1 MDLAG
6 GVEPCPVHL
15 AGFCAQCAQDPSE
28 CFVPAVRFEE
38 SWVPGFRSSI
48 RSSTAAGWS
57 VREYRGGMRLQV
69 RGPDGPMQSVV
80 LPFDWGRRSVG
91 DALVRVRN
99 IYALV
104 CEGHSLKA
112 AAEILD
118 GKAPNT
124 FLPWEQA
131 VEGFKEQKILHGNAI
146 KPGTWSKN
154 YEPVLNMAVEQMR
167 SSRPPKRPED
177 LIDRTIRD
185 WPPGSRMRQIRAQ
198 SLCQFLRH
206 CVDREGF
213 PELWGPPADLKRHVG
228 LKPGDAGPGH
238 KGDPLT
244 DGQILALIASLPT
257 DATGQRWAD
266 AVRLAAELG
275 LRPIELL
282 HLSVRQDPATGERY
296 WWCSYRKRSGG
307 GATQPRRLEP
317 LPLVSAEGEVLR
329 WRLLERWQK
338 KAIELPPL
346 ESGNGAADCFKTY
359 LNRQQGWLDLKA
371 ELAAKGERLVPYSF
385 RHSYSLRCHQRGIDG
400 GSAAAA
406 MGHSYEV
413 HCRSYPWASEAGMV
427 AAFRRA
433 RERVEEVD

>member
-1 MDLAG
+1 
-6 GVEPCPVHL
+6 
-15 AGFCAQCAQDPSE
+15 
-28 CFVPAVRFEE
+28 
-38 SWVPGFRSSI
+38 
-48 RSSTAAGWS
+48 
-57 VREYRGGMRLQV
+57 
-69 RGPDGPMQSVV
+69 MQSVV
-80 LPFDWGRRSVG
+80 LPFDWGKRSVG

-99 IYALV
+99 IYTLV
-104 CEGHSLKA
+104 CEGHSLKV
-112 AAEILD
+112 AAEILE
-118 GKAPNT
+118 GRGPT
-124 FLPWEQA
+124 LFQPWEEA
-131 VEGFKEQKILHGNAI
+131 LERFREQKILHGNAI

-154 YEPVLNMAVEQMR
+154 YAPVLTMAVELLR
-167 SSRPPKRPED
+167 SGRPPKRPED
-177 LIDRTIRD
+177 LIDQTIRN

-206 CVDREGF
+206 CVERESF
-213 PELWGPPADLKRHVG
+213 PELWTPPVDIKRHVG
-228 LKPGDAGPGH
+228 QKPADAGPGQ

-244 DGQILALIASLPT
+244 DAQILSLVESLPL

-307 GATQPRRLEP
+307 GVTLPRRLEP
-317 LPLVSAEGEVLR
+317 LPLIAKDGTVQQ
-329 WRLLERWQK
+329 WHLLERWQK
-338 KAIELPPL
+338 KAIQLPPL

-359 LNRQQGWLDLKA
+359 LNRQSGWLALKE

-413 HCRSYPWASEAGMV
+413 HCRSYPWASEAGVV

-433 RERVEEVD
+433 RERVDKAS